1 MANRIC
7 DQVTKL
13 ETGIIFLIIFQNCNK
28 KSNEIQSYLNSE
40 LLIEYSMRVNW
51 GLNSKFL
58 LPECAETK
66 LKVKK
71 SCAGKHREAFVLS
84 TLVHWI
90 LIISDKRNYLLK
102 SYVQK
107 VKLP

>member
-1 MANRIC
+1 MAIRIC

-51 GLNSKFL
+51 GLKSKFL

-66 LKVKK
+66 LKVNKK
-71 SCAGKHREAFVLS
+71 AVQESIEKLLCSQHLCIEFWSFL
-84 TLVHWI
+84 TI
-90 LIISDKRNYLLK
+90 EIIY
-102 SYVQK
+102 
-107 VKLP
+107 